1 MRLKNYIS
9 ILYIGVLSSFFS
21 FDLVRFLR
29 CVFIL
34 LVLQMSSTLGFLF
47 CSVFLVLVIYFYQLF
62 VYLFLPLDLLFK
74 KNTGYLNSFQ
84 NNSLNM
90 PRNIIVLS
98 YPLKLFTTY
107 NFINFIGDRCKSYLQ
122 FPTVFYIL
130 RGQNVKKYS
139 HASTLCIWEGSECKK
154 KNIFTFDVISSN
166 GDPNVNII
174 RTIGIRT

>member
-1 MRLKNYIS
+1 
-9 ILYIGVLSSFFS
+9 
-21 FDLVRFLR
+21 
-29 CVFIL
+29 
-34 LVLQMSSTLGFLF
+34 
-47 CSVFLVLVIYFYQLF
+47 
-62 VYLFLPLDLLFK
+62 
-74 KNTGYLNSFQ
+74 
-84 NNSLNM
+84 M

-130 RGQNVKKYS
+130 RGQNVKNIHMRQHY
-139 HASTLCIWEGSECKK
+139 AYERDQNVKK
-154 KNIFTFDVISSN
+154 KKKKIFTFDVISSI